1 VETTR
6 GTTGDSCNEGERKP
20 KVLLPFGAHDLA
32 QACPSSCPR
41 HCPHAD
47 DSETDGASDSL
58 GPPLSI
64 NEVANLI
71 GVSAWTVRHR
81 YLAAGLPHL
90 RVGYS
95 GKLIFYTNQ
104 IVRWLLWQ
112 QQKGG
117 TNL

>member
-1 VETTR
+1 M
-6 GTTGDSCNEGERKP
+6 TGDSCNEDERKLN
-20 KVLLPFGAHDLA
+20 VSLPCGAHDSG
-32 QACPSSCPR
+32 QSCPTC
-41 HCPHAD
+41 CPQEKPQIGEQEREQED
-47 DSETDGASDSL
+47 DAL
-58 GPPLSI
+58 GKPLSI
-64 NEVANLI
+64 NEVARLI

-90 RVGYS
+90 RVGCS